1 MAANPSPAEQGD
13 EALTMHSMIKE
24 IQGLKDKF
32 KDEDVE
38 EPSPFQ
44 VLILNFSFSLFT
56 RSSRNQPLFVPIV
69 VSPFLRLEPSHGF
82 FRSLCF
88 LVLAS
93 CRTCKRLRCFKSAVA
108 SATKKW

>member
-1 MAANPSPAEQGD
+1 MAANSSAAEQGD

-44 VLILNFSFSLFT
+44 VSP
-56 RSSRNQPLFVPIV
+56 SSPYALAGSAARPFPLGVGAR
-69 VSPFLRLEPSHGF
+69 PFL
-82 FRSLCF
+82 
-88 LVLAS
+88 
-93 CRTCKRLRCFKSAVA
+93 
-108 SATKKW
+108 

>member
-1 MAANPSPAEQGD
+1 MAANPSVAEQGD

-44 VLILNFSFSLFT
+44 VIICCLCFSFE
-56 RSSRNQPLFVPIV
+56 RVAVNPKH
-69 VSPFLRLEPSHGF
+69 PFSNCQLIQTYPSHAF
-82 FRSLCF
+82 FF
-88 LVLAS
+88 LY
-93 CRTCKRLRCFKSAVA
+93 FG
-108 SATKKW
+108 

>member
-1 MAANPSPAEQGD
+1 MAANSSAAEQGD

-44 VLILNFSFSLFT
+44 VNPVRLKL
-56 RSSRNQPLFVPIV
+56 SRGLRRQP
-69 VSPFLRLEPSHGF
+69 VSQGEGAHPFL
-82 FRSLCF
+82 
-88 LVLAS
+88 
-93 CRTCKRLRCFKSAVA
+93 
-108 SATKKW
+108 